1 MGWGGVLM
9 MDDIKTRKRRTEPM
23 DDNLLR
29 IKRTPQHIPEGWWW
43 LNKQGKTCFNE
54 GKPTKMELSR

>member
-1 MGWGGVLM
+1 M